1 MTKQFC
7 NRWQACHTQACKMS
21 RPRLVS
27 SSLPRD
33 VSTPPILTGCRHQ
46 PAADPRRRVTTH
58 DPLWFQIRP
67 ESRAAICTSSPF
79 ARLARWRTRCTAPGH
94 SDPGKPYRTTP
105 AAAGSVDL
113 PPPPPPPE
121 IVSVPVIDS
130 GFLLAGSQERGELGR
145 NPAADRPGARGP
157 RRGDRRA
164 AIQGPHAQRGKVWIP
179 FRLDP
184 SWRFIFVS

>member
-1 MTKQFC
+1 
-7 NRWQACHTQACKMS
+7 MS

-94 SDPGKPYRTTP
+94 SDPGTRRTRTKSSC
-105 AAAGSVDL
+105 GSTRCTGTSTRRSTGCN
-113 PPPPPPPE
+113 P
-121 IVSVPVIDS
+121 
-130 GFLLAGSQERGELGR
+130 GSACSKG
-145 NPAADRPGARGP
+145 
-157 RRGDRRA
+157 
-164 AIQGPHAQRGKVWIP
+164 
-179 FRLDP
+179 
-184 SWRFIFVS
+184 

>member
-94 SDPGKPYRTTP
+94 SDPGKPYRPTC
-105 AAAGSVDL
+105 AVVL
-113 PPPPPPPE
+113 PPPPPPE